1 VSGPQAPAR
10 CHAPADAWHDARMTT
25 PPRRLVVAANPTAA
39 SGRWSQAGQHV
50 VRRLRAAGHEI
61 EHLHAVDWASLR
73 AMAASAVAE
82 APRGRPDALVV
93 VGGDGMVHLG
103 VNVVADTG
111 VGLGVVPTGSGND
124 TARAL
129 GIPRGDPDAAVAVL
143 LAALDHGPRV
153 ADAGLATAAD
163 GSRTWFLGAL
173 SAGFDAL
180 VNERANRLR
189 WPPGRARYVRALLVE
204 LLRLRRIRYR
214 LEIDGVRADSEAAL
228 VCVANGPSIGGGM
241 RVAPDALLD
250 DGLFDV
256 LVVQP
261 LPRITFLRLFPSVY
275 RGEHLRDPRVRV
287 VRARRVHIDAEA
299 VVGYA
304 DGERVASLPPDL
316 ELVGGAV
323 ALLAAPSA
331 PALGGR

>member
-1 VSGPQAPAR
+1 MVAPSL
-10 CHAPADAWHDARMTT
+10 
-25 PPRRLVVAANPTAA
+25 RLVVAVNPSAA
-39 SGRWSQAGQHV
+39 SGRWAGAGERV
-50 VRRLRAAGHEI
+50 VARLRAGGHNVGLLRAADWAA
-61 EHLHAVDWASLR
+61 LHA
-73 AMAASAVAE
+73 MAVA
-82 APRGRPDALVV
+82 AVADGPRGRPDALVV

-103 VNVVADTG
+103 ANVVPRTG
-111 VGLGVVPTGSGND
+111 VALGVVPTGAGND

-129 GIPRGDPDAAVAVL
+129 GLPRGDPDAAVDVVL
-143 LAALDHGPRV
+143 EALERGPTLADVGR
-153 ADAGLATAAD
+153 ATAAD

-180 VNERANRLR
+180 VNERANHLQ
-189 WPPGRARYVRALLVE
+189 WPPGRSRYVRALLVE

-214 LEIDGVRADSEAAL
+214 LDIDGVRADTDAAL
-228 VCVANGPSIGGGM
+228 VCIANGPSIGGGM
-241 RVAPDALLD
+241 RVTPEALLD

-261 LPRITFLRLFPSVY
+261 MPRAAFLRVFPSVY

-287 VRARRVHIDAEA
+287 VRATRVRIDADD

-304 DGERVASLPPDL
+304 DGERVGSLPLDL
-316 ELVGGAV
+316 ELIGGAV

-331 PALGGR
+331 PALTVRR

>member
-1 VSGPQAPAR
+1 
-10 CHAPADAWHDARMTT
+10 MTV
-25 PPRRLVVAANPTAA
+25 PPLRLVVAVNPAAA
-39 SGRWSQAGQHV
+39 SGRWTAAGDRIV
-50 VRRLRAAGHEI
+50 ARVRAAGHDVE
-61 EHLHAVDWASLR
+61 LLR
-73 AMAASAVAE
+73 AADWPALRTMATSAVADG
-82 APRGRPDALVV
+82 PRGRVDALVV

-103 VNVVADTG
+103 VNVVARTR
-111 VGLGVVPTGSGND
+111 VALGVVATGSGND

-129 GIPRGDPDAAVAVL
+129 GLPRGDPDAAVDVL
-143 LAALDHGPRV
+143 FDALHRGPV
-153 ADAGLATAAD
+153 TVDAGLATAAD

-180 VNERANRLR
+180 VNERANNLR
-189 WPPGRARYVRALLVE
+189 WPPGRSRYVRALLVE

-214 LEIDGVRADSEAAL
+214 LEIDGVHAETDAAL

-250 DGLFDV
+250 DRLFDV

-261 LPRITFLRLFPSVY
+261 MSRLAFLRVFPSVY

-287 VRARRVHIDAEA
+287 VRATRVSVDADD

-304 DGERVASLPPDL
+304 DGERVGPLPLDL

-323 ALLAAPSA
+323 SVLAAPTA
-331 PALGGR
+331 PALTAIPERHS